1 MAVFFSRRQFLA
13 GLAVGTTTALDR
25 LLGARAL
32 ETSKA
37 QQSLQAFLDHLV
49 ESEKF
54 PGLSLAVAMSGRLV
68 HTVCSGWADPVARQP
83 VTPRS
88 LFRIASVSKPLTAL
102 VTARLIEQGS
112 LRPETPVHAYLQL
125 PNPSDSRWRQITV
138 EHCLL
143 HTGGWDRDKSYDPMF
158 RSRAIAREAG
168 STTPATP
175 SQIIRHMVG
184 QPLDSNPGSRYAYSN
199 FGYCLLGRIIEK
211 ATGLPYGRAVQESI
225 LRPLGIS
232 SMRLGK
238 TLRDNRA
245 PAEVI
250 YQDARSRKG
259 RSVFKDGEILEE
271 PYGAWF
277 LEAMDAHG
285 GWLASAPD
293 LLRWSMVMDPK
304 ARPALLDTETLA
316 KIQARPAFT
325 PADAKVWYGWGW
337 QVRQVN
343 GNKYNLWHT
352 GSLPGTGAL
361 LVRRHDGLSWALL
374 ANTNA
379 NPEGKT
385 VAAIADPALHKAVD
399 QASPLDS
406 LDQFGSL
413 GYTPAG

>member
-1 MAVFFSRRQFLA
+1 V
-13 GLAVGTTTALDR
+13 
-25 LLGARAL
+25 
-32 ETSKA
+32 
-37 QQSLQAFLDHLV
+37 
-49 ESEKF
+49 
-54 PGLSLAVAMSGRLV
+54 
-68 HTVCSGWADPVARQP
+68 
-83 VTPRS
+83 
-88 LFRIASVSKPLTAL
+88 
-102 VTARLIEQGS
+102 
-112 LRPETPVHAYLQL
+112 
-125 PNPSDSRWRQITV
+125 
-138 EHCLL
+138 
-143 HTGGWDRDKSYDPMF
+143 
-158 RSRAIAREAG
+158 
-168 STTPATP
+168 
-175 SQIIRHMVG
+175 
-184 QPLDSNPGSRYAYSN
+184 
-199 FGYCLLGRIIEK
+199 
-211 ATGLPYGRAVQESI
+211 
-225 LRPLGIS
+225 
-232 SMRLGK
+232 
-238 TLRDNRA
+238 
-245 PAEVI
+245 
-250 YQDARSRKG
+250 
-259 RSVFKDGEILEE
+259 EE